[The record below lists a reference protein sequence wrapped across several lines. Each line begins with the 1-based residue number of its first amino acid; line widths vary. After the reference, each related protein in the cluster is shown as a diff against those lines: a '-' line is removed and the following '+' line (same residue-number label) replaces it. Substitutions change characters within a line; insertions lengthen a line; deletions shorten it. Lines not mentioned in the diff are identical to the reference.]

1 METLAWTTL
10 QETNAE
16 HLWSGSR
23 WQKAGAGDSLS
34 ILQKPWK
41 LGNFQVCLSPQIH
54 RQVSI
59 IHPRNLT

>member
-1 METLAWTTL
+1 MKTLAWTTL

-23 WQKAGAGDSLS
+23 WQKAWAGDSLS

-41 LGNFQVCLSPQIH
+41 TGIFPWA
-54 RQVSI
+54 RKSI
-59 IHPRNLT
+59 DKYPLYTPEI